1 MNAVSPAKSWVGGR
15 KRGIASLATG
25 KATTLSVPT
34 ATVTFALNVAIRATT
49 ARCPRCAMKN
59 NLEDFIHY
67 VAIGFCVG
75 VIIFTLI
82 SLL

>member
-1 MNAVSPAKSWVGGR
+1 
-15 KRGIASLATG
+15 
-25 KATTLSVPT
+25 
-34 ATVTFALNVAIRATT
+34 
-49 ARCPRCAMKN
+49 MKN